1 MKKTTIGVA
10 FDEEKTAATRLYMNQ
25 KNMNLELE
33 LAKAMETIYTRNVP
47 ASVREFI
54 DMRTGV
60 AVEIMERNTNARK
73 EV

>member
-1 MKKTTIGVA
+1 MK
-10 FDEEKTAATRLYMNQ
+10 Q
-25 KNMNLELE
+25 KNLNLEEE

-60 AVEIMERNTNARK
+60 TIEVTGQKQTGRK